1 MAEVVKL
8 SITPI
13 EGFPGNYNVE
23 VSGTG
28 FLPNQQVN
36 WRLKGEDTFIDD
48 NIIAPRGGGLVRP
61 DGTFFFTD
69 NAIGGNLNEDW
80 GRDEIY
86 AEVNYSDLGGS
97 HHKSNTV
104 RRNF

>member
-1 MAEVVKL
+1 MAVVRL

-13 EGFPGNYNVE
+13 QGYPGNYKVN
-23 VSGTG
+23 VSGSG
-28 FLPNQQVN
+28 FAPNRTVN

-48 NIIAPRGGGLVRP
+48 NIIAPRGGGFVGP
-61 DGTFFFTD
+61 DGKFAFEA

-80 GRDEIY
+80 EGRDEIY
-86 AEVNYSDLGGS
+86 ADVYYPELGGS

-104 RRNF
+104 KGYF

>member
-1 MAEVVKL
+1 MAVVKL

-13 EGFPGNYNVE
+13 EGFPGNYRVE
-23 VSGTG
+23 VSGSG
-28 FLPNQQVN
+28 FEPNQQVI

-48 NIIAPRGGGLVRP
+48 NIIAPRGGGLIGP

-69 NAIGGNLNEDW
+69 NAIGGNLDEDW
-80 GRDEIY
+80 GEDEIY
-86 AEVNYSDLGGS
+86 ADVYYTNLGGS

-104 RRNF
+104 SRSF